1 MRIKVFHCDTMA
13 EALRQ
18 VKETFGPDALILSTK
33 TVRKGKW
40 GIFGRPV
47 LEVTAAAEHPAKSE
61 QERDPNERKRSERS
75 AHFSRLL
82 DSVQPFGSSDK
93 QRCEEPDFEHQKR
106 ELLNM
111 LHQDGEEEAQRQHPV
126 RSHAPEDQGLKEV
139 RSDMQELQLL
149 LREVKQGLR
158 KRQELFP
165 DHPERDDRTQPD
177 GRTGS
182 VSAGAHLARL
192 GVDPETAE
200 QVSASLSDMGCGEKL
215 RDPESARQSFL
226 DNLDSWLGIRHV
238 DPEDES
244 PMRIALVGP
253 TGVGKTTTI
262 AKIAANY
269 LRTGSRGLV
278 LVTIDHYRIGAME
291 QLKAYADIMK
301 VPFETVSEPEEMAAV
316 VKRHA
321 DKGLMLIDT
330 AGCSPKDDISMQE
343 LKSFFP
349 HELNIEKHM
358 VLSATTRHKDLQ
370 TIVRRFAAVEPQS
383 LIFTKLDESDDNGC
397 LFNIPYWSGLPI
409 SFLANGQKVPEDLIS
424 PSLGAV
430 AGFMEEY
437 VQEQG
442 ESCAAATA

>member
-1 MRIKVFHCDTMA
+1 MQIKVFHCDTMA
-13 EALRQ
+13 EALRR

-47 LEVTAAAEHPAKSE
+47 LEVTAAAEHPSKQE
-61 QERDPNERKRSERS
+61 EERDPTERKRSERS
-75 AHFSRLL
+75 TDFSRLL
-82 DSVQPFGSSDK
+82 DTPQESGSSGN
-93 QRCEEPDFEHQKR
+93 QRRKEPDFEHQKR
-106 ELLNM
+106 ELLDM
-111 LHQDGEEEAQRQHPV
+111 LHRDEGEEAEQQRSEQS
-126 RSHAPEDQGLKEV
+126 RAAGGDGWQEMRG
-139 RSDMQELQLL
+139 DMQELQLL
-149 LREVKQGLR
+149 LREVKRSIRNGDGR
-158 KRQELFP
+158 FP
-165 DHPERDDRTQPD
+165 VRPERGDRTEPD

-192 GVDPETAE
+192 GVDPEIA
-200 QVSASLSDMGCGEKL
+200 QRVSASMQDQGLGERLS
-215 RDPESARQSFL
+215 DPESARQSFL
-226 DNLDSWLGIRHV
+226 DNLGSWLGVKGV
-238 DPEDES
+238 DPEDET
-244 PMRIALVGP
+244 PQRIALVGP

-262 AKIAANY
+262 AKIAANA
-269 LRTGSRGLV
+269 LRNGSRGLV

-301 VPFETVSEPEEMAAV
+301 VPFETVSEPEEMADV

-330 AGCSPKDDISMQE
+330 AGCSPKDEISMQE

-349 HELNIEKHM
+349 HGLNIEKHM
-358 VLSATTRHKDLQ
+358 VLSATTRHRDLQ
-370 TIVRRFAAVEPQS
+370 NIVRRFSVIEPQS

-409 SFLANGQKVPEDLIS
+409 SFLANGQKVPEDLVS

-430 AGFMEEY
+430 AGFMEEQ

-442 ESCAAATA
+442 ASCAAATA